1 MDLNKVMIIGRLTRD
16 PEARTTPQGTPITS
30 FSVATGR
37 VWKDQNGVQ
46 QEKTEFH
53 NIIAWRRLAE
63 ITAQYLAKG
72 RQVYIEGYLQTQSW
86 DDKTSGQKRYRT
98 EIVAENMIM
107 LGNKGD
113 SPVRMTGGTES
124 SFTPTQSP
132 AGNSVQQSPTPESFG
147 GPTQEIAAPSNVT
160 DEEIRIEDIPF

>member
-30 FSVATGR
+30 FSIATGR

-53 NIIAWRRLAE
+53 NVVAWRRLAE

-72 RQVYIEGYLQTQSW
+72 RQIYIEGYLQTQSW

-107 LGNKGD
+107 LGNKGEN
-113 SPVRMTGGTES
+113 PVKTLAPQGEAQHPSTS
-124 SFTPTQSP
+124 SGLVNN
-132 AGNSVQQSPTPESFG
+132 A
-147 GPTQEIAAPSNVT
+147 QEIAAPSNVT